1 VVEDAVIALPESL
14 RSGPFA
20 VRLEVAIRAAA
31 SAGAALLSVR
41 GSSGTAVE
49 QGDQLKTSVD
59 KAAEGWVLG
68 WLEGEFPN
76 DPVLAEERFSAAGV
90 DWEPPHSYWTVD
102 ALDGTR
108 SFAEG
113 YAGFCVQLAW
123 VEDGVPQIGVI
134 AEPVSGVV
142 YAGVRGGGAFRLEGA
157 TNRRLSPLLRPPSP
171 PRFVDSIPP
180 KGIVAGWIARTSG
193 TFVECGSC
201 GLKLA
206 RIAEGAADYYA
217 KRFRYRLWDVAPG
230 HVLLSE
236 TGGKLSQW
244 DGSAVDFRGPRV
256 EWDSLLISAASTFDA
271 AVAELA
277 REAP

>member
-1 VVEDAVIALPESL
+1 MVENPVIALPESL
-14 RSGPFA
+14 RSSPFRL
-20 VRLEVAIRAAA
+20 RLEIAVRAAA

-68 WLEGEFPN
+68 WLEGELPN
-76 DPVLAEERFSAAGV
+76 DPILAEERFSAAGV

-113 YAGFCVQLAW
+113 FAGFCVQLAW
-123 VEDGVPQIGVI
+123 VEHGVPQLGVI
-134 AEPVSGVV
+134 AEPTAGVV
-142 YAGVRGGGAFRLEGA
+142 YAGVRGGGAFRLQGA
-157 TNRRLSPLLRPPSP
+157 THRRLAPLPSPPSP
-171 PRFVDSIPP
+171 PRFVDSILP
-180 KGIVAGWIARTSG
+180 KGIVAGWMARTSG
-193 TFVECGSC
+193 AFVECGSC

-230 HVLLSE
+230 HVLLTE
-236 TGGKLSQW
+236 TGAKLGQW
-244 DGSAVDFRGPRV
+244 DGSPVSFHGPRV
-256 EWDSLLISAASTFDA
+256 EWDSLLVSSASTFDT
-271 AVAELA
+271 AVAELS
-277 REAP
+277 REES